1 MERHREEIRSLND
14 AQAKAEKVMFPGKS
28 SPQNRFLVFKEQES
42 LLFRGIFLE
51 ISQAGNA

>member
-1 MERHREEIRSLND
+1 MERHREEIRSFND
-14 AQAKAEKVMFPGKS
+14 AQAKAEKEMFPGKS

-51 ISQAGNA
+51 ISQTGNA